1 MCVYDEWRE
10 KKKWRERKIIKKIK
24 EKNKIEKIERVPGF
38 SNFVFLMVGPILT
51 VCISPHT
58 DVNTRVLLWHI
69 EHINFKNCFYR
80 CSLANN
86 PKWPMLLKTDRGF
99 LTWLHHSNI
108 LWASH
113 PEPLGCFPETLFFIF
128 YFFFCVW
135 VFYSIVAAKEKTN

>member
-58 DVNTRVLLWHI
+58 DVNTRVLL
-69 EHINFKNCFYR
+69 
-80 CSLANN
+80 
-86 PKWPMLLKTDRGF
+86 
-99 LTWLHHSNI
+99 
-108 LWASH
+108 
-113 PEPLGCFPETLFFIF
+113 
-128 YFFFCVW
+128 
-135 VFYSIVAAKEKTN
+135 